1 MMRENKK
8 YTIKRLVLTVAT
20 MIILAGMLRGNTMK
34 VYADVTVDQ
43 YGQIWF
49 SGEDAQPGGTADQ
62 YADWYANAY
71 GAALRGEA
79 VSPNPVTGQTYNA
92 PVQSTPTAP
101 TTSTTPAQSAA
112 PSPTQTPKTT
122 PTKTPEAPKEKVKV
136 WFTDAV
142 GHVLGSAEITK
153 GTTIGKNQFVKDVP
167 DFDGAKFFAWA
178 YDGKA
183 IEHEVIIRAL
193 YKTSDGKYYDPAS
206 ESWNQY
212 VPK

>member
-8 YTIKRLVLTVAT
+8 NAIKRLLITVAT
-20 MIILAGMLRGNTMK
+20 AIILAGMLRGNTMK
-34 VYADVTVDQ
+34 VYADINVDSE
-43 YGQIWF
+43 GQIWF
-49 SGEDAQPGGTADQ
+49 SGDDVLPGGAADQ
-62 YADWYANAY
+62 YGEWYCRAI
-71 GAALRGEA
+71 EA
-79 VSPNPVTGQTYNA
+79 QLQGKPISPNPVTGQTYN
-92 PVQSTPTAP
+92 TPTQ
-101 TTSTTPAQSAA
+101 STTPTTPATPTQPASA
-112 PSPTQTPKTT
+112 PTQTPKTT

-142 GHVLGSAEITK
+142 GHVLGSTEITK
-153 GTTIGKNQFVKDVP
+153 GTTIGKNQFIKDVP

-193 YKTSDGKYYDPAS
+193 YKTTDGKYYDPAS
-206 ESWNQY
+206 ETWNQY